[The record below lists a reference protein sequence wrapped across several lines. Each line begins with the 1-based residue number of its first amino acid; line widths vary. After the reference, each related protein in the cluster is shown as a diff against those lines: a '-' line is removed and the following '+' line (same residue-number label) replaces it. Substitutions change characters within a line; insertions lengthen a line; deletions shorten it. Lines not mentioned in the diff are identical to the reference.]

1 MYFPGPDLLALAGLS
16 SDKPEESQK
25 FIPDFPLFNENELK
39 KIVEPYKEDSSTTH
53 STQKSCKGK
62 NKSSKFHNKLTQTI
76 TTYKQ
81 ILEPYYQ

>member
-39 KIVEPYKEDSSTTH
+39 DIVEPYKEDLSTTH
-53 STQKSCKGK
+53 STQ
-62 NKSSKFHNKLTQTI
+62 
-76 TTYKQ
+76 
-81 ILEPYYQ
+81 